1 MENFIVIAHRGASG
15 NWPENSL
22 LAFRK
27 ALEAGASWLELDVHL
42 SADGEIVVLHD
53 EDLQRTTNGQGL
65 VGMKSFAELRG
76 LEVGQGERIPLLAE
90 VLDLAAGKATVNIEL
105 KGQGVA
111 IPVAKL
117 LRQRLD
123 AGGQPPTDFLA
134 SSLNKDELMLFAES
148 LPQIRVAPVADRP
161 DERTWALAR
170 QLDAWSVHVAKAAVN
185 PHLIAEAQRQKRKL
199 LVYTV
204 NDPAQVAQLQ
214 AAGVDGVFSDFP
226 EQLLGEQVESF
237 HGR

>member
-1 MENFIVIAHRGASG
+1 MQDFIVIAHRGASG

-27 ALEAGASWLELDVHL
+27 ALEAGAAWLELDVHL

-53 EDLQRTTNGQGL
+53 QDLQRTTNGQGL
-65 VGMKSFAELRG
+65 VGMKNFAELRG
-76 LEVGQGERIPLLAE
+76 LDIGLGEKIPLLAE

-105 KGQGVA
+105 KGKGVA

-117 LRQRLD
+117 LRQRLVV
-123 AGGQPPTDFLA
+123 GGQRPADFLA
-134 SSLNKDELMLFAES
+134 SSLNEGELMLFAEQ

-185 PHLIAEAQRQKRKL
+185 PQLIAEAQRQKRKL
-199 LVYTV
+199 LAYTV
-204 NDPAQVAQLQ
+204 NDPEQVAQLH

-226 EQLLGEQVESF
+226 EQLLGKQIKSF